1 MERGVW
7 AEKPSV
13 AVDKGGELVSML
25 WLQGPVSSMMGLPRE
40 RRMRPLRFFSSSMPP
55 DVCPC
60 AGLRVVSPRLAGR
73 LAAPRR
79 GRFVG
84 GKGSAS
90 GRGLW
95 IVGAGCMSMPPAAA
109 AVVNGSAAEIVVP
122 WVLAFLAGCLVGAMA
137 LSWTQ
142 RHRLR
147 RAHDG
152 PDLPWWRARLGLWPV
167 EAALPVARTEFSL
180 SERLAQIES
189 ERLAW
194 RQGQLDLLDR
204 LWRQVRVDALTG
216 LPSRRAFVAG
226 LDAHLGAGVLAGAAQ
241 PSECAGA
248 LLLLR
253 VRGLDRLN
261 RRSGR
266 EAGDGLLAAV
276 GGALRSYHDR
286 VPGALGGRLSGGDF
300 ALFLPVPGLA
310 EETAAALHS
319 ALQPAATA
327 SSAGAEILVAGVDE
341 LRAPDASHAL
351 AQADEVLAEVE
362 AGASNPAVRDG
373 LVDRPGRRDLPQ
385 EEVDAA
391 ELWRLASGPLGALS
405 LSFAPVVDKDG
416 LVVARLCALRLGRTR
431 GSAWIGPRSWI
442 PRLRRAGLL
451 AQADLAAVMLA
462 LVSAG
467 PAGRVV
473 VPLSAESAIEA
484 DFVSSVTRRLIA
496 APWAAASLTLEVEA
510 APPLT
515 VTALRSAVL
524 PWVAAGATVSLL
536 LRGSPSPWVQ
546 VLLAD
551 QGVSALAVDVR
562 FLRQAGT
569 DAAAWALVGQ
579 LALVTRAM
587 GLGLHARE
595 LVEPGDRQWLREAGF
610 DCFSGAAVAPPET
623 PGTRRDAVGAG
634 PGARSSTRVSVSG
647 QLDRSDNTRI
657 GA

>member
-1 MERGVW
+1 MRLLRSFS
-7 AEKPSV
+7 AP
-13 AVDKGGELVSML
+13 ML
-25 WLQGPVSSMMGLPRE
+25 
-40 RRMRPLRFFSSSMPP
+40 P
-55 DVCPC
+55 DGRPC
-60 AGLRVVSPRLAGR
+60 AGLPVADPHLASRQAAQVQSRVVDGEVVAAGPGPR
-73 LAAPRR
+73 
-79 GRFVG
+79 
-84 GKGSAS
+84 
-90 GRGLW
+90 
-95 IVGAGCMSMPPAAA
+95 IVGAGCVLVPAPAAA
-109 AVVNGSAAEIVVP
+109 EMGGAAAQGTVP

-152 PDLPWWRARLGLWPV
+152 PHRPWWRVSPGSRPV
-167 EAALPVARTEFSL
+167 DAVMPVARTEFSVP
-180 SERLAQIES
+180 EQLAQIEA
-189 ERLAW
+189 ERLDW
-194 RQGQLDLLDR
+194 RRGQLDLLDR

-226 LDAHLGAGVLAGAAQ
+226 LDAHLGAGVLAGVAQ

-253 VRGLDRLN
+253 VRGLERLN

-300 ALFLPVPGLA
+300 ALLLPVPGLA
-310 EETAAALHS
+310 EETAVALHS

-351 AQADEVLAEVE
+351 AQADEVLAQVE
-362 AGASNPAVRDG
+362 AGASNPGVRG
-373 LVDRPGRRDLPQ
+373 GPADRPGRRVSPQ
-385 EEVDAA
+385 EEGDAA
-391 ELWRLASGPLGALS
+391 DLWRLASGPAGELGLA
-405 LSFAPVVDKDG
+405 FAPVVGSDG
-416 LVVARLCALRLGRTR
+416 QAVARLCALRLRRTP
-431 GSAWIGPRSWI
+431 GGAWIGPRSWL

-462 LVSAG
+462 LGSAG
-467 PAGRVV
+467 LTGRIV
-473 VPLSAESAIEA
+473 VPVSGESAVDT

-496 APWAAASLTLEVEA
+496 APLAAAGLILEVEA
-510 APPLT
+510 VPPLT
-515 VTALRSAVL
+515 VTALRAAAL
-524 PWVAAGATVSLL
+524 RWVAAGATVSLL
-536 LRGSPSPWVQ
+536 LRGSPSSWLQ

-551 QGVSALAVDVR
+551 QGVSHLALDVR

-579 LALVTRAM
+579 LALVTRAL
-587 GLGLHARE
+587 GRGLHARE
-595 LVEPGDRQWLREAGF
+595 LVEPGDFQWLREAGF
-610 DCFSGAAVAPPET
+610 DSFSGAAVAPSGT
-623 PGTRRDAVGAG
+623 PDTGRGAMGAG
-634 PGARSSTRVSVSG
+634 HMSGAPAQVPAPGATARP
-647 QLDRSDNTRI
+647 D